1 MGRIIVAFVVGTG
14 LGWLIAS
21 LAPLNTSKDP
31 WIIVNSL
38 STSAAVIV
46 ALYFGLRGQM
56 QEHLH
61 SREMARLMASRAK
74 ATLQRQAAAI
84 NEVHAILTSQDR
96 APEPDAVELS
106 QAMKCIGNAS
116 PYIDCESLMQ
126 LLPLPKR
133 VAHKLARVQG
143 QCEATHADMV
153 TKIDRWDRMSSSE
166 RKHAVR
172 VWFLGIIGAKSD
184 IEVALRVCTNASL
197 DMPPTRS
204 LNWDE

>member
-1 MGRIIVAFVVGTG
+1 MRRIIVATVVGAG
-14 LGWLIAS
+14 LGWLMAS

-31 WIIVNSL
+31 WDIANSL
-38 STSAAVIV
+38 GTIAAVIV
-46 ALYFGLRGQM
+46 ALYFGLRGQV
-56 QEHLH
+56 QEHIQ
-61 SREMARLMASRAK
+61 SREMARLMASRAN

-84 NEVHAILTSQDR
+84 NEVHAILTLQDR
-96 APEPDAVELS
+96 STEPDAAVLV

-116 PYIDCESLMQ
+116 PYIDFESLLQ

-143 QCEATHADMV
+143 QCEATHTDMT
-153 TKIDRWDRMSSSE
+153 TKIDRWDLMSSSE

-172 VWFLGIIGAKSD
+172 VWLLGIMGAKSD
-184 IEVALRVCTNASL
+184 VEVALQICTNAFL
-197 DMPPTRS
+197 DTPPTRS